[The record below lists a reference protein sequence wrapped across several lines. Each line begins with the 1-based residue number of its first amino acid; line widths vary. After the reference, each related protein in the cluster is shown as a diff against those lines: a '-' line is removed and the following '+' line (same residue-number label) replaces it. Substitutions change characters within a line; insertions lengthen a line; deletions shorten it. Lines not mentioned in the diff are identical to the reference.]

1 MCCVVWRLRTDSF
14 TSYVVDDAATTESYT
29 GWIVGS
35 VDVYKGQLVLHE
47 AVAEA
52 AVAEKAKVAVDA
64 VMAVAEK
71 EAEKITINVILEPVL
86 EKNTSLAVT
95 DAVQPNTRFVTA
107 TLLLHLTEAE
117 IEVKIATVIETEIVT
132 KIEIEIEIA
141 TRELRRPHGMLKQ
154 TMSPHR
160 KNRGE
165 IVAAMTVDTM
175 AVEEAAR

>member
-1 MCCVVWRLRTDSF
+1 MART
-14 TSYVVDDAATTESYT
+14 ATTARRVDTSKKLAEPRSPIPESVPNST
-29 GWIVGS
+29 AIRTRA
-35 VDVYKGQLVLHE
+35 KIT
-47 AVAEA
+47 AAEA
-52 AVAEKAKVAVDA
+52 AVAEKAKAAVDA
-64 VMAVAEK
+64 AMAVAEK
-71 EAEKITINVILEPVL
+71 EAEKITINVILEPDL
-86 EKNTSLAVT
+86 EKKTSLAAT

-160 KNRGE
+160 KNRKE